1 MDLPEKMSSRSLS
14 DLGSPGRVLVV
25 DDEPT
30 VRRFTSRILEEHGF
44 SVQVATDGLEA
55 LEALQSDSFLDLVV
69 SDIVMPRLNGIELYQ
84 TMSTMYPDI
93 PVILMSGYGTDRLN
107 ELGIAL
113 PCGVLAKPFLPKILI
128 SEVRRCMRQR
138 N

>member
-1 MDLPEKMSSRSLS
+1 MDLPQNMSPGSLS

-25 DDEPT
+25 DDEPAI
-30 VRRFTSRILEEHGF
+30 RRFTSRVLVEHGF

-55 LEALQSDSFLDLVV
+55 LQALQSDRFLDLVV

-84 TMSTMYPDI
+84 TMATAYPDI

-138 N
+138 H